1 MAKRSAELREE
12 GEGREEENEP
22 ILSLTESLD
31 EERDRDRALGRR
43 EEARDGRSEHGV
55 FLEGSWWVEEREGRS
70 REYERK
76 EGIEPTRHGSSFGV
90 QNLREG
96 IILVSFVIGGLD
108 ID

>member
-1 MAKRSAELREE
+1 
-12 GEGREEENEP
+12 
-22 ILSLTESLD
+22 LTESLD

-43 EEARDGRSEHGV
+43 EEAREEIRGMVDLSMVYFWKGVGGLRKEKVGAGR
-55 FLEGSWWVEEREGRS
+55 RK
-70 REYERK
+70 ERK